1 MNKFIR
7 VTSLSHKI
15 GTRGSRARIAS
26 LFHSRYLTTSTT
38 DDEQKKDTIKKKESV
53 SKQPPLPTVEKILQD
68 AYFKPAGPMHD
79 GVSVIK
85 GNPND
90 ETTLITPEDSQY
102 FIPQVETVYD
112 ERKKKK
118 RVLVLAT
125 GGTLTMAPSPE
136 KRGAL
141 APVQGAVTNYMKEMK
156 ELNDENMPEIV
167 VHEYTPFLD
176 SSDMGPN
183 EWAVLASDVRSNYY
197 HFDAFVILCG
207 TDTMSYAATALS
219 FLLENLNKPVVFTGS
234 QIPLSEPYND
244 ARRNL
249 IMALIFATR
258 DSIPEV
264 SIFFHDRL
272 LRACRGELIEELL

>member
-1 MNKFIR
+1 MSSFIGD
-7 VTSLSHKI
+7 VSHFSFSF
-15 GTRGSRARIAS
+15 SR
-26 LFHSRYLTTSTT
+26 
-38 DDEQKKDTIKKKESV
+38 
-53 SKQPPLPTVEKILQD
+53 
-68 AYFKPAGPMHD
+68 
-79 GVSVIK
+79 
-85 GNPND
+85 
-90 ETTLITPEDSQY
+90 
-102 FIPQVETVYD
+102 
-112 ERKKKK
+112 
-118 RVLVLAT
+118 
-125 GGTLTMAPSPE
+125 
-136 KRGAL
+136 L
-141 APVQGAVTNYMKEMK
+141 APVQGAVTNYMQEMK

-167 VHEYTPFLD
+167 VHEYKPFLD

-207 TDTMSYAATALS
+207 TDTMSYTATALS

-272 LRACRGELIEELL
+272 LRACRGELIKELRRFRCLFQH